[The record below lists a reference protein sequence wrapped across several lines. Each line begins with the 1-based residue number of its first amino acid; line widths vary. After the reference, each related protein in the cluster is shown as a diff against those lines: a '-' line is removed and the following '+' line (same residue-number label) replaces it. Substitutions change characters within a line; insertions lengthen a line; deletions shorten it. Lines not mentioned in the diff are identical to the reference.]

1 MATGSIPPPPL
12 ASERAEELHEY
23 GELAGQLR
31 FASAEQCVD
40 ATALRERLLANAL
53 GHGAE
58 LSCKGSKP
66 HIGALSPGCR
76 ACAEG
81 RWSCLFINGRCN
93 CRCFYCPTAQDD
105 PGEPTTNGLT
115 FTKAAEYAS
124 YVEQL
129 DFSGASISGGEPL
142 LSFDKSLS
150 FVTAVKRRL
159 GDRVHLWL
167 YTNGVLA
174 DADKLAR
181 LRDAGL
187 DEIRFDIGATN
198 YQLSHLERA
207 IGVIPTV
214 TVEIPAIPEEG
225 KRLRETLV
233 ALANAGVAHL
243 NLHQLR
249 LTPFNLPQL
258 VRRPYTFLRGDKI
271 TVLESELLA
280 LELVAW
286 VAERKLALPVN
297 YCSFVY
303 KHRYQRAA
311 ARRRA
316 AARMRKPWEGI
327 SEAGYLRTTALLGDV
342 AQLQRAHEAL
352 QALTGA
358 AGRWQL
364 LADRLLLDGALLPS
378 LVGSRALTDLG
389 LTVAYSEAAL
399 RASLSYRGPFIEV
412 PLGTGHKAGRK
423 VYIERLARAD
433 ERSFSGD
440 EIARF
445 TRLLAGEA
453 PDDDP
458 STAEAS
464 RFEHV
469 ASKLERYR

>member
-12 ASERAEELHEY
+12 ASELAAELREY

-31 FASAEQCVD
+31 FASAEQCID
-40 ATALRERLLANAL
+40 ATALRERLLASAL

-81 RWSCLFINGRCN
+81 RWSCLFVNGRCN

-142 LSFDKSLS
+142 LSFDKSLN
-150 FVTAVKRRL
+150 FVTALERRL

-198 YQLSHLERA
+198 YQLAHLERA

-225 KRLRETLV
+225 ARLRETLV
-233 ALANAGVAHL
+233 SLANMGVDHL

-258 VRRPYTFLRGDKI
+258 VKRPYTFLRGDKI

-297 YCSFVY
+297 YCSFVF

-342 AQLQRAHEAL
+342 AQLQRASEAL
-352 QALTGA
+352 QALPEATE
-358 AGRWQL
+358 RWQL
-364 LADRLLLDGALLPS
+364 LADRLLLDGALLPA
-378 LVGSRALTDLG
+378 LVAKGLSGLG
-389 LTVAYSEAAL
+389 LTVAYGEAAL
-399 RASLSYRGPFIEV
+399 RSSLSYRGPFIEV
-412 PLGTGHKAGRK
+412 PLGTGHKGGRK
-423 VYIERLARAD
+423 VYIERLTRAD

-453 PDDDP
+453 PDDP

-469 ASKLERYR
+469 ASNLELYR